1 MIMIYAYKLLMK
13 RMKKIDSKVNYKKF
27 HLDLLKEI
35 EKSEERIPLKEW
47 SA

>member
-35 EKSEERIPLKEW
+35 EKSEAKLENEKCLI
-47 SA
+47 